1 MSGIPNV
8 LTSISC
14 EFATSPTLLNT
25 NGFNQQ
31 KLLWRK
37 LSWFCCLWPT
47 RPKSYKLSDSKANFY
62 HLFLLVYYLRKQLI
76 LSILEW
82 PTDLRCLHSFV
93 LSLSYCASIGALSFD
108 WCVIFP
114 QSWPAVAVYKRRQ
127 QVFRLT
133 YSSFFQQKYQ
143 KRIGEFKH
151 QKKGHGD
158 SPLLWFLVNDHFFLI
173 FPPTRFIE
181 YKFYG
186 LQNSVAFQLIRA
198 FPHCQSQRSLIYK
211 KWKISQ
217 Q

>member
-1 MSGIPNV
+1 MRVYYSLHSSSFPI
-8 LTSISC
+8 LSH
-14 EFATSPTLLNT
+14 
-25 NGFNQQ
+25 
-31 KLLWRK
+31 RK
-37 LSWFCCLWPT
+37 LKELQG
-47 RPKSYKLSDSKANFY
+47 ANY
-62 HLFLLVYYLRKQLI
+62 FLIVLV
-76 LSILEW
+76 
-82 PTDLRCLHSFV
+82 LHSFV
-93 LSLSYCASIGALSFD
+93 LSLSYCVLIGALSFD

-158 SPLLWFLVNDHFFLI
+158 SPLLWFLVNDNFFLI

-198 FPHCQSQRSLIYK
+198 FPHCQSQRSSIYK